1 MRTYSQFLENLEQ
14 RKVAL
19 AQRRQQQMARIKQ
32 QNAQSAS
39 DTEERIGVAKQQS
52 AAGDEAE
59 AGREDG

>member
-1 MRTYSQFLENLEQ
+1 MRTYSQFLEDLEQ

-39 DTEERIGVAKQQS
+39 DTEERIGAANQQS
-52 AAGDEAE
+52 AENDAE
-59 AGREDG
+59 MKRRED